1 MNDKGKT
8 AGAVS
13 RRGIL
18 RGVAVG
24 GGAVAAA
31 ALLPAGAAHADDRG
45 PAGGGT
51 VRQVPGVHTV
61 IDTSHA
67 TDEAARIFSAYFRT
81 KSAKDYEG
89 ISTFFSKQNAN
100 YLDAILGW
108 PFYGWQA
115 IHDLFAQYMPRWP
128 KDGTSSPVRILGD
141 ATSAVVFFT
150 NTTGLFG
157 PSEMRAAG
165 VVNFQR
171 GKIARWVD
179 YWDGR
184 HFGTDNLDAERLPAD
199 QFPTDWMEST
209 VGETASPVIRK
220 VSEQLSAALQAGEG
234 ERAAALFA
242 SDAVFEDM
250 TAHLQILGPRSIG
263 AYLTTASDVLPYT
276 GKGTRVRHVVG
287 SARGGGYEWA
297 AAGPVPRGLHTLE
310 LDAQGRITRLTAV
323 WDGTLVDDETLM
335 TMARRAIEH

>member
-1 MNDKGKT
+1 MNSNSKS
-8 AGAVS
+8 AGTVS
-13 RRGIL
+13 RRGVL
-18 RGVAVG
+18 RGAALG
-24 GGAVAAA
+24 GGAVTAAV
-31 ALLPAGAAHADDRG
+31 LLPTGVASAQDRH
-45 PAGGGT
+45 PAGGGL
-51 VRQVPGVHTV
+51 VPQVPGVDTV

-67 TDEAARIFSAYFRT
+67 TDEVARIFSAYFRT

-89 ISTFFSKQNAN
+89 ISTFFSKRNAN

-115 IHDLFAQYMPRWP
+115 IHDLFARYMPRWP

-150 NTTGLFG
+150 NTADLFG

-165 VVNFQR
+165 VVDFQR

-184 HFGTDNLDAERLPAD
+184 HFGTANLDASRLPAD
-199 QFPTDWMEST
+199 EFPQDWMEST
-209 VGETASPVIRK
+209 VGEGAAPVIRQ
-220 VSEQLSAALQAGEG
+220 VSARLAAALQAGDGEG
-234 ERAAALFA
+234 AAALFA

-263 AYLTTASDVLPYT
+263 AFLTAAADVLPYA
-276 GKGTRVRHVVG
+276 GRGTRVRHVVG
-287 SARGGGYEWA
+287 GALGGGYEWA
-297 AAGPVPRGLHTLE
+297 AAGPVPRGLNALE
-310 LDAQGRITRLTAV
+310 LDVHGRITRLTAV
-323 WDGTLVDDETLM
+323 WDGTLVDDDTLL